1 MELAVLILAAVGAL
15 LFQLTLP
22 GKLVDE
28 QAYRAL
34 ADTLG
39 REAKPGDV
47 LLLFPWWT
55 ERARLFVPPSLPV
68 VGYLGSDTDPLRSF
82 ARIWLLAQPR
92 LPKANLSD
100 FLSRFGVDRASL
112 SSPRQFGNLQL
123 SLYQNALFRPQFFD
137 AANSYAAASVYL
149 QLPDGSRRPCPFEG
163 TTHRCPG
170 PPELHVAAEWHEL
183 RYRPARC
190 LWMHPPGGATRLVAE
205 FSDFPFRSWVRLEGG
220 MTWDRGAF
228 QRDSITPVYAGLEDQ
243 QGKELFRLEFPPGAD
258 EARSAQWRVPA
269 GSPPTGTIR
278 LWVQSAN
285 PELRD
290 FCVQL
295 FSEGRAA
302 ADPR

>member
-1 MELAVLILAAVGAL
+1 MEVAALLLAALGAL

-22 GKLVDE
+22 GELVDE
-28 QAYRAL
+28 RAYRAL
-34 ADTLG
+34 AETLG
-39 REAKPGDV
+39 REAKPGDA
-47 LLLFPWWT
+47 LLLLPWWT

-68 VGYLGSDTDPLRSF
+68 VGYLGSDTDPLRGF

-92 LPKANLSD
+92 LPKTNLSE
-100 FLSRFGVDRASL
+100 FWSRFGVDRARL
-112 SSPRQFGNLQL
+112 SPPRQFGNLQL

-137 AANSYAAASVYL
+137 AASSYALANVYL
-149 QLPDGSRRPCPFEG
+149 QLPDGTRRTCPFDG
-163 TTHRCPG
+163 VTHRCPG
-170 PPELHVAAEWHEL
+170 PAKLHFAAEWHEL
-183 RYRPARC
+183 HYRPVRC

-228 QRDSITPVYAGLEDQ
+228 QRESLTPVYAGVEDQ
-243 QGKELFRLEFPPGAD
+243 QGQELLKLEFPAGAD
-258 EARSAQWRVPA
+258 QPQSAQWQVPA
-269 GSPPTGTIR
+269 DSPQKGLIW
-278 LWVQSAN
+278 LWVQSTN

-302 ADPR
+302 ADPP